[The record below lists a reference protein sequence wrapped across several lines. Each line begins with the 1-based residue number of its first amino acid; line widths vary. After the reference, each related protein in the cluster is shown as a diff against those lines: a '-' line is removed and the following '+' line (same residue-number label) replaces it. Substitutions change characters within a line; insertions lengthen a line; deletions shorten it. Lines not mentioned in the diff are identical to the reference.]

1 MRYFA
6 LPTTIFLWLL
16 PWASYAQAL
25 TVAQAISLALV
36 HNTQIQSVYL
46 DRLLAID
53 NLNVQQKIYRPKL
66 SLDVQGTIHKESYT
80 HTKHSELIKA
90 YPSIQMK
97 TPIGTQLN
105 ISTEKAA
112 YSDKYKHSDES
123 VTVTIKQPITKG
135 AKIKINNW
143 PKNQAKL
150 QYQSEALNYQ
160 QAVESLVLSV
170 ILQFTQY
177 QQKSLNVVSQNKHL
191 AQAERLFKM
200 LNEKYQAGRIAK
212 NDLFAPQLQMRQAK
226 QSILQAQNELFQIRT
241 ELFELMGVD
250 DNHADIMSDLDY
262 KPEGI
267 DDNIITEVLAHD
279 LRLKNLQLNETR
291 YKHELLIAKDN
302 QMFDINLQADIHLG
316 RSYYH
321 QFEDITAKDGGFHA
335 LKSPSKGY
343 TTTLNFS
350 LPLGEGYI
358 HHNKRL
364 VIHTAIQKNLLEI
377 KQRQRLLKNQ
387 VISWLDDISSQTQQ
401 LVLVQ
406 EELDLAELDYQGVL
420 EKYIAG
426 RSSVHE
432 VVRTQDRLHQVSM
445 RLSSSKLKLLDSKI
459 KIEQATGH
467 LLENW
472 NVILY
477 S

>member
-6 LPTTIFLWLL
+6 LPTTILFCLL
-16 PWASYAQAL
+16 FWTACVQAL
-25 TVAQAISLALV
+25 TVSEAISLALV

-53 NLNVQQKIYRPKL
+53 NCSVQQKLYRPKL
-66 SLDVQGTIHKESYT
+66 SFDIQGTTHKESYSDI
-80 HTKHSELIKA
+80 KHSELVKV
-90 YPSIQMK
+90 YPSILMK

-105 ISTEKAA
+105 ISTEKAS
-112 YSDKYKHSDES
+112 YSDKHKHSDES
-123 VTVTIKQPITKG
+123 VTLTIKQPITKG
-135 AKIKINNW
+135 AKTKVNNW
-143 PKNQAKL
+143 PKNQARL
-150 QYQSEALNYQ
+150 HHQLETLNYQ
-160 QAVESLVLSV
+160 QAVENLVLSV

-177 QQKSLNVVSQNKHL
+177 QQKSLNVVSQKKHL
-191 AQAERLFKM
+191 AQAERLFKT
-200 LNEKYQAGRIAK
+200 LNEKYQIGRIAK
-212 NDLFAPQLQMRQAK
+212 NDLFAPQLQIKQAK
-226 QSILQAQNELFQIRT
+226 QSILQAQNELFQVRT
-241 ELFELMGVD
+241 ELFEL
-250 DNHADIMSDLDY
+250 I
-262 KPEGI
+262 GI
-267 DDNIITEVLAHD
+267 DDNNEDIITNLDYNPETMGQDIVAEVLEHD
-279 LRLKNLQLNETR
+279 FRLKNLQLNETR

-302 QMFDINLQADIHLG
+302 QMFDFNFQADIHLG
-316 RSYYH
+316 KSYYH
-321 QFEDITAKDGGFHA
+321 QFEDITAKDGHYHA
-335 LKSPSKGY
+335 IKSPHKGY
-343 TTTLNFS
+343 TASLNFS
-350 LPLGEGYI
+350 LPLGDGYI

-364 VIHTAIQKNLLEI
+364 TIHTAIQKNLLEI

-387 VISWLDDISSQTQQ
+387 VTSWLDDISSQTQQ
-401 LVLVQ
+401 LVLIQ
-406 EELDLAELDYQGVL
+406 EELDLAEMDYQGTL

-472 NVILY
+472 NVTLY